1 MATAA
6 ATRAAAYTT
15 AVADMVDEGHATEG
29 AVAGHH
35 GAPTTA
41 AALYWHGLMQR
52 ESSVVYGQCFGLFES
67 TLACTSSSC
76 GASNTKF
83 DLFSVVHVPLPP
95 LPAGATSIQ
104 LTDALAS
111 FSAFEL
117 VSAKCANCA
126 STAGAKKKL
135 ELSGEFL
142 PQLLIVQ
149 LKRFSKTE
157 LSVHTKNSTLVEFA
171 LDGLDL
177 GPHVRGCAPGGAV
190 YDCIAMSNH
199 FAGSA
204 GISSGSGGGGS
215 GHYTTHAR
223 RGPAAPWYCYD
234 DAKPPVAVESPNKAN
249 AYVLFFYRRG
259 GPAKADQTG
268 RGQTMGST
276 ACSSGSQMTD
286 GGA

>member
-1 MATAA
+1 MKLSGYAISN
-6 ATRAAAYTT
+6 R
-15 AVADMVDEGHATEG
+15 
-29 AVAGHH
+29 
-35 GAPTTA
+35 
-41 AALYWHGLMQR
+41 
-52 ESSVVYGQCFGLFES
+52 LFES

-149 LKRFSKTE
+149 LKRFSETE
-157 LSVHTKNSTLVEFA
+157 SSVHTKNSTLVEFA

-234 DAKPPVAVESPNKAN
+234 DANPPVAVESPNKAN
-249 AYVLFFYRRG
+249 AYVLFFYVYVLFFYAYVLFFYRRG
-259 GPAKADQTG
+259 EPRRADQPC
-268 RGQTMGST
+268 RGQALGST
-276 ACSSGSQMTD
+276 ACPSSSQMTD
-286 GGA
+286 GGV